1 MLSFEQKIAIFA
13 SFPELERKNVS
24 MGRVNF
30 HYDASAFDKTLVG
43 FHLHPNGNGFA
54 FAGRLPDMDADD
66 RGYVN
71 IRDYGEAEL
80 RELIRRSIRSLS
92 ADGNG
97 AADAEDAPA
106 GPEET
111 WVDAEGSTLTVK
123 FEDDMWYVFAG
134 LNLDG
139 AFETYEEA
147 KEYLTE
153 EGFKKR

>member
-1 MLSFEQKIAIFA
+1 MLTFEQKINVFA
-13 SFPELERKNVS
+13 SFPELERKDVS

-30 HYDASAFDKTLVG
+30 HYEGSAFDKKLIG

-54 FAGRLPDMDADD
+54 FAGRLPDIETDD

-71 IRDYGEAEL
+71 VRDYGEAEL
-80 RELIRRSIRSLS
+80 RELIGRSIRSLTRE
-92 ADGNG
+92 
-97 AADAEDAPA
+97 AAPEPTE
-106 GPEET
+106 GLEET
-111 WVDAEGSTLTVK
+111 WDGPNKSTLTIK

-139 AFETYEEA
+139 AFESYEEA
-147 KEYLTE
+147 REYLIE